1 MLLQQTEG
9 STSSLFSAEQHL
21 GMFLWGLQQDLTG
34 CIISGEVH
42 T

>member
-9 STSSLFSAEQHL
+9 STSNLLSAEQHL
-21 GMFLWGLQQDLTG
+21 GIDLCDLQQDFTG